1 VGIVDRL
8 FARIGAGDDLAR
20 GASTFL
26 VEMAQTARILNRATP
41 RSLVILDEVGRGTST
56 FDGLAIAQAGGVRGR
71 RILEI
76 GPLEGGHSCMLER
89 AGAAE
94 VLAVEANTRS
104 YLKCLCVKEVFG
116 LRAVRFVLGDCM
128 AFMEQDR
135 GGWDMVFA
143 SGVLYHMQDPMG
155 FLTHLPKLAPRVLL
169 WTHYYDAA
177 IVRGDP
183 AIAHK
188 FGACVRGTRA
198 GFPYEFV
205 QQSYKEALHWKGF
218 CGGSAATSEWLTRD
232 TILGYLRHLG
242 YGRLEVAF
250 ETPDH
255 PNGPAF
261 AVYAERTAAA

>member
-1 VGIVDRL
+1 MGLHVRLLPAVDPRPRRSQAHRPAGKTLRAHAGLRVFRDAGAPPCRRPGGRL
-8 FARIGAGDDLAR
+8 AVRPGTHRPSRGGSHPMPHVFARLKRRAR
-20 GASTFL
+20 SA
-26 VEMAQTARILNRATP
+26 MTATDP
-41 RSLVILDEVGRGTST
+41 GILDAYCMLPPGPQQVLDLFRGEWSSAMPAGS
-56 FDGLAIAQAGGVRGR
+56 GLQTLPGTAALFEDDRVTWAIAQAGGVRGR

-155 FLTHLPKLAPRVLL
+155 FLTHLPKLAPRG
-169 WTHYYDAA
+169 
-177 IVRGDP
+177 I
-183 AIAHK
+183 
-188 FGACVRGTRA
+188 
-198 GFPYEFV
+198 
-205 QQSYKEALHWKGF
+205 
-218 CGGSAATSEWLTRD
+218 SEM
-232 TILGYLRHLG
+232 
-242 YGRLEVAF
+242 
-250 ETPDH
+250 
-255 PNGPAF
+255 
-261 AVYAERTAAA
+261 